1 MRHVMSTVTG
11 ALAVGAALIV
21 AAPGFASAAT
31 GTFEY
36 SSRGISRTLDNPND
50 RQCYDLGDAVG
61 AENDT
66 DRVAVLYTG
75 RGCRGTA
82 VARVVPGGS
91 AVRVRYA
98 SVIFES

>member
-1 MRHVMSTVTG
+1 MSTVTG

-21 AAPGFASAAT
+21 AAPGFASAAS

-36 SSRGISRTLDNPND
+36 SSGGIARTLDNPND
-50 RQCYDLGDAVG
+50 HQCYSVGNAVG
-61 AENDT
+61 AQNNT
-66 DRVAVLYTG
+66 NRVAVLYTD

-82 VARVVPGGS
+82 VARVVPAGS
-91 AVRVRYA
+91 AVRVRYG